1 MRKPHVQRDFA
12 DEEALGLFERGYD
25 EEESLLAREY
35 LEGLFAREFEDELWA
50 REMVDE
56 LWERSEHHH
65 RPGRP
70 LPPTPTTTR
79 TRRPL
84 PPTPTAAQH
93 RGH

>member
-1 MRKPHVQRDFA
+1 MHKSHVQRDFA

-25 EEESLLAREY
+25 EESLLAREY

-50 REMVDE
+50 REMLDE
-56 LWERSEHHH
+56 LWERSDQHH